1 MTFPDFLS
9 ASYALLAEEHQRIN
23 PLKDL
28 LSVAEDLKPRPAPVR
43 TDGSTV
49 KTSVAQQNAQS
60 MALLTGGLM
69 GNVANN
75 PLKKKRNV

>member
-28 LSVAEDLKPRPAPVR
+28 LSVAEDITPRRAAPVR
-43 TDGSTV
+43 TDGTTV

-60 MALLTGGLM
+60 MALLTGGMMGVQKKPLM
-69 GNVANN
+69 KTG
-75 PLKKKRNV
+75 K

>member
-28 LSVAEDLKPRPAPVR
+28 LSVAHDVVPSQAPVR
-43 TDGSTV
+43 PSGSTV

-60 MALLTGGLM
+60 MAILTGGLM
-69 GNVANN
+69 GNVKNN
-75 PLKKKRNV
+75 PLKKVKQ

>member
-28 LSVAEDLKPRPAPVR
+28 LSLSEQIAPSPTTKPLVR
-43 TDGSTV
+43 TTV
-49 KTSVAQQNAQS
+49 AAQNDASLAQF
-60 MALLTGGLM
+60 TGMMKG
-69 GNVANN
+69 V
-75 PLKKKRNV
+75 KKGR